1 MRYAALLGWGSG
13 MRIGQLKRRQFITLL
28 GGAAA
33 WPLAARAQRAE
44 RVLRVGVLEAISQ
57 DQNVRNFGALQKGLR
72 EAGYV
77 EGRNLTIYYRS
88 ANGASG
94 RFPALAAELV
104 SLGVN
109 VIVTRGTP
117 AVLAAKNATAA
128 IPIVMAASGEPTG
141 TGAVAGLAHPGG
153 NVTGLSSFT
162 TELETK
168 RIELLRELVPGA
180 KRLGA
185 LINIGNP
192 VSERRWRVIDATA
205 QSIGIPALLLDV
217 RTPLD
222 LTHAFET
229 AGRQNLDGLLVGNE
243 GLIQANNRLIADLA
257 IRNRLPAIYAFRD
270 VIDAGGLIS
279 YSVNYADL
287 YFRAATFVN
296 KIFKGAR
303 PTDLP
308 VEQPTKFEL
317 IVNLKTAKAIGLAVS
332 ESFLL
337 RADEVIE

>member
-1 MRYAALLGWGSG
+1 VN
-13 MRIGQLKRRQFITLL
+13 RRAVIALL

-33 WPLAARAQRAE
+33 CCAFRPFAARAQRAD
-44 RVLRVGVLEAISQ
+44 RILRVGVLETTSRE
-57 DQNVRNFGALQKGLR
+57 QNVRNFGAFQKGLQ

-77 EGRNLTIYYRS
+77 EGRNLTIHYRS
-88 ANGASG
+88 ADGESA
-94 RFPALAAELV
+94 RFPGLAAELLR
-104 SLGVN
+104 LGVD

-117 AVLAAKNATAA
+117 AVLAAKKATATV
-128 IPIVMAASGEPTG
+128 PIVMAASGEPTG

-153 NVTGLSSFT
+153 NVTGLSSFS

-185 LINIGNP
+185 LINMGNP
-192 VSERRWRVIDATA
+192 VSARRWPVIDAAA
-205 QSIGIPALLLDV
+205 QSIGTPAQLLDV
-217 RTPLD
+217 RTRID
-222 LTHAFET
+222 LPRAFET
-229 AGRQNLDGLLVGNE
+229 AGRQGLDGLLVGND
-243 GLIQANNRLIADLA
+243 GLIFANSRSIADLA
-257 IRNRLPAIYAFRD
+257 IEHRLPAIYAFRD

-279 YSVNYADL
+279 YSVSYADL
-287 YFRAATFVN
+287 YLRAAAFVD

-303 PTDLP
+303 PSDLP
-308 VEQPTKFEL
+308 VEQPTRFEL
-317 IVNLKTAKAIGLAVS
+317 IVNLKSAKAIGLAVS